1 MKKQKGFSLIEL
13 LIVVAII
20 GIIAA
25 IAIPNLLNARRSANE
40 SATAGNMRTI
50 ISGQF
55 SYANSNN
62 TYGTLAQLVSAGN
75 IDSSFTTAST
85 TTSPKSGYVYAEQTP
100 SATQYAVTAY
110 RATAGSGTRDF
121 GAIEDG
127 ALREYVNATPLTGAA
142 ARATIQGWTGYG
154 TVSSSSGS

>member
-40 SATAGNMRTI
+40 SATAGNMRTVV
-50 ISGQF
+50 SGEF
-55 SYANSNN
+55 SYANTNN
-62 TYGTLAQLVSAGN
+62 TYGTLANLQTAGN

-85 TTSPKSGYVYAEQTP
+85 TTSPKSGYVYKDSDVAANT
-100 SATQYAVTAY
+100 YAVLAY
-110 RATAGSGTRDF
+110 RATSGAGTRDF

-127 ALREYVNATPLTGAA
+127 ALRENNST
-142 ARATIQGWTGYG
+142 TITTTCSRTTISGWTGYG